1 MNIQQCIRKDQYD
14 KNRMDSL
21 PDVEF
26 PPKPAGFKQLHGITE
41 RFCEQIAPSNF
52 IEAGCAVCGQLT
64 LLLEL
69 TPLSEIN
76 IYLDRLF
83 QEGISWKERNN

>member
-1 MNIQQCIRKDQYD
+1 MNIQQRIRKDQYD

-21 PDVEF
+21 TDVEC
-26 PPKPAGFKQLHGITE
+26 PPKPAGFKQLHGITK

-52 IEAGCAVCGQLT
+52 IEAGCVVCGQLT
-64 LLLEL
+64 LLSEL

-83 QEGISWKERNN
+83 QEREKQLVSAY